1 MFKFGILGNAKI
13 AREQVCPAI
22 IAAGHQVHALA
33 TYRPESASDVVEKF
47 SIERVYSDY
56 DALLADN
63 DIDAIYIPLPNHLH
77 VEYSIKGL
85 KAGKAVLCE
94 KPVALDIADLERLET
109 AVQAYPGVLME
120 AFMVAYNPQWRL
132 LREEILPKIG
142 PVQSAHT
149 IFAYRNLDPNNI
161 RAKADLGGGGLLDI
175 GCYATLAGRWIF
187 DAQPQVLASRRVLD
201 REGGVDRLTS
211 ALLDYGQGRTYAFT
225 VATQA
230 CLHQR
235 ISILGTQGW
244 AEVMVPFNPDASANA
259 HFRWEA
265 EGGRGA
271 GTVHEMPLINQYTEM
286 VKAFADKIAAGQSW
300 NNLEQSRQVISVLD
314 TIKEQ
319 SITDVVPS
327 AHLSS
332 K

>member
-1 MFKFGILGNAKI
+1 MLKFGILGNAKI

-22 IAAGHQVHALA
+22 LAAGHQVFAIA
-33 TYRPESASDVVEKF
+33 TSRPDSVSDVVDQF
-47 SIERVYSDY
+47 SIERVYETY
-56 DALLADN
+56 DALLQDA

-77 VEYSIKGL
+77 VDYSIKGL
-85 KAGKAVLCE
+85 QAGKAVLCE
-94 KPVALDIADLERLET
+94 KPIAMDRDDLQRLEQ
-109 AVQAYPGVLME
+109 AVAEHSGVLME

-149 IFAYRNLDPNNI
+149 IFAYKNIDPNNI

-211 ALLDYGQGRTYAFT
+211 ALLDYGEGRTYAFT

-235 ISILGTQGW
+235 ISILGTYGW
-244 AEVMVPFNPDASANA
+244 AELIVPFNPDQNEDAR
-259 HFRWEA
+259 FRWEA
-265 EGGRGA
+265 EGGRGE
-271 GTVHEMPLINQYTEM
+271 GELIEMPAINQYTEM
-286 VKAFADKIAAGQSW
+286 VKAFAQKVAAGEAW
-300 NNLEQSRQVISVLD
+300 NNLEQSRQVMSVLD
-314 TIKEQ
+314 AIKQQ
-319 SITDVVPS
+319 SKTDVVPS
-327 AHLSS
+327 AHLA
-332 K
+332 